1 MPFNLFAREWDN
13 PWGAAQA
20 RENAERV
27 LSLFEQNPFAPFAEV
42 DLEGLLKFE
51 PYDHRRVLEEF
62 ARNAEADIG
71 VRTESPFYL
80 DGGLTRH
87 EWKNGAHMGGDPE
100 YLRREGALAAAA
112 EYLKRWRQTFP
123 AFDHGGL
130 SADDRENVF
139 FFDELDLEP
148 LPDCFGNFLG
158 WYHVISPRGYAPSF
172 DAETLRHTPAHNVEE
187 LPDGSFAITTYPDPL
202 DFASEDSTRRIVEI
216 TNYLNER
223 RKD

>member
-1 MPFNLFAREWDN
+1 VPFILYAQEWNN
-13 PWGAAQA
+13 PWGSGA
-20 RENAERV
+20 RETAERV
-27 LSLFEQNPFAPFAEV
+27 LGHFEQNPFAPFAEA
-42 DLEGLLKFE
+42 DLKGVLKFE

-62 ARNAEADIG
+62 ARNPEAG
-71 VRTESPFYL
+71 VGARTSSPFYL
-80 DGGLTRH
+80 EGSFTRH
-87 EWKNGAHMGGDPE
+87 DLKNGVSFAGDPE
-100 YLRREGALAAAA
+100 YLRRGGALADAT
-112 EYLKRWRQTFP
+112 EYVKRWRHALP
-123 AFDHGGL
+123 AFDQAGL

-139 FFDELDLEP
+139 FFDELNLEP

-172 DAETLRHTPAHNVEE
+172 DAETLRRTPAHGVEE

-202 DFASEDSTRRIVEI
+202 DFAGEDSTRRIVEI